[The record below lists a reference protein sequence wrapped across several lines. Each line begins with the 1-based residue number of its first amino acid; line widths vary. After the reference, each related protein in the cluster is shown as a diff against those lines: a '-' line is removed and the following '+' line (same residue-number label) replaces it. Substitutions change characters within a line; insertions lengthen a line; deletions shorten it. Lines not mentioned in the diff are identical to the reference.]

1 MKQLSLKYYWLGRLL
16 ASDPGRK
23 RLNQAGKATLSLIS
37 SVFTVI
43 LLFNW
48 AGQEA
53 LTPAIVAGMAGMLG
67 VMAVMDDTKQEK
79 QVTTGLLAISAVGGV
94 TLGALFAGSV
104 FLVSALMIGI
114 ITSAF
119 YFTRYGSRYFSLG
132 MIGFM
137 TVYISSFLKLSPVQ
151 FPWFY
156 LAIAIGISY
165 AFMYNFFLFKDSVHM
180 LRRSIQSFHTQAN
193 LTFQLL
199 VEMIQDP
206 EIKESRA
213 KKLHYNVRK
222 LREYASN
229 VATDLNTHDVG
240 EIWPGLT
247 TSQVRLYVFDT
258 AMFVETLADSLSEL
272 KRNDAFETDEV
283 RQLLVEVIA
292 ALRKADVLAPEY
304 EKENLHTAQ
313 RATVKFRDK
322 INQLFDEQGPRPKG
336 RLYLLRRIDSIADHV
351 TNGAIEIQLSLQK
364 GDSESSSD
372 EERESEE
379 EVVTE
384 DEKEEGLEP
393 STKKALQA
401 LAGGTIA
408 IIVGHLI
415 SPIQPYW
422 VILTT
427 FIILLGTET
436 VGRTYLKGLQRS
448 VGTVIGAV
456 IGFGLARL
464 VSNYTAVEVLLIF
477 TVVFSAFYILTVS
490 YTAMSIFITLLI
502 AFMYDLLL
510 GGISL
515 ELLGARVIDTIAGGA
530 IAFIVSAVLLPTKT
544 HDKVN
549 ETFADYLEELKGYVS
564 PYVKSFHEPVNVKE
578 LAEQAF
584 AMEEKVQAIKDESQP
599 ILQRPGAMKQSEL
612 SRWITIFTAINY
624 YAKHLVASSY
634 QKHFVYPEELKDV
647 FPKIEEKL
655 EYNIDV
661 LIGKIRGEESSG
673 QLYDLQ
679 DEREQ
684 IERLAPG
691 NDQGKGDLVHH
702 LYYVW
707 RINQSLL
714 MLAVKLGL
722 R

>member
-43 LLFNW
+43 FLFNW
-48 AGQEA
+48 IDQEA

-67 VMAVMDDTKQEK
+67 IMAVMDDTKQEK

-94 TLGALFAGSV
+94 TLGALFAESV
-104 FLVSALMIGI
+104 FLVSSLMIVI

-137 TVYISSFLKLSPVQ
+137 TVYISSFLKLSAAQ

-165 AFMYNFFLFKDSVHM
+165 AFLYNFFIFKDSVHM

-229 VATDLNTHDVG
+229 VATDLNTHDVA

-247 TSQVRLYVFDT
+247 TSQIRLYVFDT
-258 AMFVETLADSLSEL
+258 AMFVETLAESLSEL
-272 KRNDAFETDEV
+272 KRNDAFETAEV

-292 ALRKADVLAPEY
+292 ALRNADVLAPEY
-304 EKENLHTAQ
+304 KKENLHSAQ
-313 RATVKFRDK
+313 RATVKFRDR
-322 INQLFDEQGPRPKG
+322 INLLFDEQGPRPKG

-364 GDSESSSD
+364 GDSESLSTEEHDD
-372 EERESEE
+372 EE
-379 EVVTE
+379 VAE
-384 DEKEEGLEP
+384 DEKEEGLKP

-401 LAGGTIA
+401 LMGGTVA
-408 IIVGHLI
+408 VIVGHII

-427 FIILLGTET
+427 FIVLLGTET
-436 VGRTYLKGLQRS
+436 VGRTYLKGFQRS
-448 VGTVIGAV
+448 VGTVIGAI

-464 VSNYTAVEVLLIF
+464 VSSYATIEVALIF
-477 TVVFSAFYILTVS
+477 VVVFSAFYILTVS

-530 IAFIVSAVLLPTKT
+530 IAFLVSAVLLPTKT

-549 ETFADYLEELKGYVS
+549 ETFADYLEELKGYVIQ
-564 PYVKSFHEPVNVKE
+564 YVSSFHKPVNVKE

-599 ILQRPGAMKQSEL
+599 ILHRPGAMKHSEL
-612 SRWITIFTAINY
+612 SKWITIFTATNY

-634 QKHFVYPEELKDV
+634 QKNFFYPDELKDV
-647 FPKIEEKL
+647 FPKVEKKL
-655 EYNIDV
+655 EHNIDA
-661 LIGKIRGEESSG
+661 LIRKIRGEEHIG

-684 IERLAPG
+684 IERLAPST
-691 NDQGKGDLVHH
+691 DQGQGDLVHH

-707 RINQSLL
+707 RVNQSLL
-714 MLAVKLGL
+714 VLAVKLGL

>member
-1 MKQLSLKYYWLGRLL
+1 MKKLSLKDYWLGRLL

-23 RLNQAGKATLSLIS
+23 RLHQAGKATLSLIS
-37 SVFTVI
+37 AVFTI
-43 LLFNW
+43 IFLYGM

-53 LTPAIVAGMAGMLG
+53 LSPAIVAGMCGMLG

-79 QVTTGLLAISAVGGV
+79 QVTTGLLVFPAMGGV
-94 TLGALFAGSV
+94 TFGALLAESV
-104 FLVSALMIGI
+104 FLVSSLMVAVVF
-114 ITSAF
+114 SAF
-119 YFTRYGSRYFSLG
+119 YFTRFGSRYFSFG
-132 MIGFM
+132 MIAFM
-137 TVYISSFLKLSPVQ
+137 TVYISSFLKLSPAQ

-156 LAIAIGISY
+156 IAIVIGVSY
-165 AFMYNFFLFKDSVHM
+165 AFLYNFIIFKDSAHM
-180 LRRSIQSFHTQAN
+180 LKRSIQSFHTQAN

-199 VEMIQDP
+199 IDMIKDP

-213 KKLHYNVRK
+213 KKLYYNVGK
-222 LREYASN
+222 LREYARN
-229 VATDLNTHDVG
+229 VATDLNTHDVS
-240 EIWPGLT
+240 ELWPGLN

-258 AMFVETLADSLSEL
+258 AMFVETLADSLAEL
-272 KRNDAFETDEV
+272 KRKDAFESEEV

-292 ALRKADVLAPEY
+292 ALRKADVLSPAY
-304 EKENLHTAQ
+304 EKENLHIAQ
-313 RATVKFRDK
+313 RATVNFRDT
-322 INQLFDEQGPRPKG
+322 INQLFDDHGPHPQG
-336 RLYLLRRIDSIADHV
+336 RLYLLRRIESIADHV
-351 TNGAIEIQLSLQK
+351 TNGAIEIQLSLQT
-364 GDSESSSD
+364 GDNGQHAD
-372 EERESEE
+372 EELKNEDEEASEE
-379 EVVTE
+379 
-384 DEKEEGLEP
+384 EKEEGLKP

-408 IIVGHLI
+408 VIVGHII

-436 VGRTYLKGLQRS
+436 VGRTYLKGFQRS
-448 VGTVIGAV
+448 VGTVIGAI

-464 VSNYTAVEVLLIF
+464 VSDYTALEVLLIF
-477 TVVFSAFYILTVS
+477 IVVFSAFYILTVS

-510 GGISL
+510 GGISFA
-515 ELLGARVIDTIAGGA
+515 LLSARVVDTIAGGA

-549 ETFADYLEELKGYVS
+549 ETFADYLDELKGYVI
-564 PYVKSFHEPVNVKE
+564 PYVRSFHEPVKVKD

-584 AMEEKVQAIKDESQP
+584 TMEEKVQAIKEESRP
-599 ILQRPGAMKQSEL
+599 MLQRPGAMKRSEL

-624 YAKHLVASSY
+624 YAKHLVASAY
-634 QKHFVYPEELKDV
+634 QKNFVYPEELKDV
-647 FPKIEEKL
+647 FPKMEEKL
-655 EYNIDV
+655 AHNLEV
-661 LIGKIRGEESSG
+661 LSAKIKGEAHAAE
-673 QLYDLQ
+673 LYDLRE
-679 DEREQ
+679 ERGQ

-691 NDQGKGDLVHH
+691 SEQGQGDLVHH

-714 MLAVKLGL
+714 VLAAKLGL
-722 R
+722 K